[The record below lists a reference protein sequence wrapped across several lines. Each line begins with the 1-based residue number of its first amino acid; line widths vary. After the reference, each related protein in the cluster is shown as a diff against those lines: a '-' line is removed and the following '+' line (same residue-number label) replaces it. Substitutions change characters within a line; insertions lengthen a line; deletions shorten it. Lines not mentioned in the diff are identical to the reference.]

1 MLDVDVV
8 VELRPERVG
17 DFCAALGGELFV
29 DLDAAMAAVVR
40 GSMFRINLR
49 EWGLK
54 VNVIVSPPEGDA
66 AHGFGCAVRTRLQP
80 GWEAMFS
87 SPEDSI
93 VSKIQFFR
101 EGGSEKHLRNIA

>member
-1 MLDVDVV
+1 
-8 VELRPERVG
+8 
-17 DFCAALGGELFV
+17 
-29 DLDAAMAAVVR
+29 MAAVVR
-40 GSMFRINLR
+40 GSMFFIIAP
-49 EWGLK
+49 EWGMK

-66 AHGFGCAVRTRLQP
+66 AHRFGRAVRTRLQP

-101 EGGSEKHLRNIA
+101 

>member
-1 MLDVDVV
+1 MHEVARASGAAGCRYHITGWAPSSVWGEPRGTLDVDVV

-17 DFCAALGGELFV
+17 DFCAALGGELLV

-66 AHGFGCAVRTRLQP
+66 AHRFGRAVRTRLQP
-80 GWEAMFS
+80 G
-87 SPEDSI
+87 
-93 VSKIQFFR
+93 
-101 EGGSEKHLRNIA
+101 